1 MLFYTG
7 NEVVIVKNGLRICG
21 SGGALTNAPL
31 LQNKSY
37 FEVKIQQGGIWG
49 IGLARRD
56 TDLNVAIG
64 GKDSESWALD
74 SDGIIR
80 HNEQELHKI
89 QNPVQ
94 EGDVIVCI
102 YCYLVWY
109 ILKKLNL
116 IKLKKSKKCFW
127 FFKRLLLMY
136 NQYLVWII
144 KNFFS
149 GSILRSCRVEFLFK
163 WRIHECSSYRC
174 KRTDLSSVI
183 WYLFI
188 LTTHNKRELIKMD
201 WNFNYHLNSPEYF
214 SITSMIFTLLDAI
227 G

>member
-1 MLFYTG
+1 MIPILFYTG

-31 LQNKSY
+31 VQSKSY

-56 TDLNVAIG
+56 TNLNVTVG

-94 EGDVIVCI
+94 EGDVIVCN
-102 YCYLVWY
+102 V
-109 ILKKLNL
+109 
-116 IKLKKSKKCFW
+116 
-127 FFKRLLLMY
+127 
-136 NQYLVWII
+136 
-144 KNFFS
+144 
-149 GSILRSCRVEFLFK
+149 LF
-163 WRIHECSSYRC
+163 HS
-174 KRTDLSSVI
+174 
-183 WYLFI
+183 
-188 LTTHNKRELIKMD
+188 
-201 WNFNYHLNSPEYF
+201 
-214 SITSMIFTLLDAI
+214 
-227 G
+227 